1 MPAALHNAPHIATG
15 EVRHAPVD
23 GASARTVQPF
33 DVLDDCHRQMVETLH
48 KMADLVAHLQ
58 EQGVDAQAQHT
69 AREVFTFFMGPAK
82 QHHLDEE
89 RHVFPA
95 LMRSG
100 DPMLVDHTL
109 RLQQDHGWIE
119 QDWQELAP
127 QFEAIAGGYNWYNIE
142 QLALAVPVF
151 IGLYQDHMALE
162 ESLIYP
168 QARERISTWDLRG
181 MGREMAQR
189 RRNGWVIRE

>member
-1 MPAALHNAPHIATG
+1 MPAALHTATPADKAPQPAH
-15 EVRHAPVD
+15 
-23 GASARTVQPF
+23 SARVVQPF
-33 DVLDDCHRQMVETLH
+33 DVLDECHRQMVETLH
-48 KMADLVAHLQ
+48 KMSYMVERLQDQGLDAHVQQL
-58 EQGVDAQAQHT
+58 
-69 AREVFTFFMGPAK
+69 AREVFTFFMGPAR

-89 RHVFPA
+89 KHVFPA
-95 LMRSG
+95 LIHSG
-100 DPMLVDHTL
+100 DAALMDHTL

-127 QFEAIAGGYNWYNIE
+127 QFEAIAGGYNWFNTE

-168 QARERISTWDLRG
+168 QARERISAWDLHG

-189 RRNGWVIRE
+189 RRQRHFQRD